1 MLRPIVRSLSRSAVI
16 QCRCR
21 FLNRRIHATSI
32 RSIDDPDKPNRPAEP
47 EPSTSE
53 TPASINEDIS
63 PTTPKPEQTPEAVE
77 DSLLTSRIQR
87 TIKADQN
94 LPARKVE
101 AESLVEQ
108 EQRITPEPVPSTT
121 KTLLGWDAALFEAE
135 FEKRSRER
143 RVRIEKDEKDLNFP
157 TDSIE
162 ERSRKYRQNLHDD
175 RMKVNDDAAIRGELV
190 FDMLNK
196 ARAERGEPPIGRHL
210 DGYKERVK
218 EERAAARAERLKY
231 ATREPANREF
241 NGSEDRYRR
250 GDRNR
255 SGDRGGDRG
264 RGGRGSDRGRGDR
277 GGRGRGDRGRRG
289 DRDDRRGLARREPEK
304 EEEQIVPSHVYS
316 STFDPSNS
324 VMQALDEADIELGYD
339 LPELEFVKKRDTV
352 LKRDGTFDEHRR
364 TNLDFDEPLPDDAG
378 SYIDITELGPV
389 GTTLYSPPEPL
400 IEEEEALAQ
409 RIEEEFEEKEYNE
422 AAETDVEELFQIKQE
437 IEEGQSLE
445 ERREARVEREIE
457 KAEKAQHDKFAEGRN
472 IGTWNQ
478 FVPLPKAHLPE
489 TANLDDYVPP
499 VFTHESFRYGV
510 PAIPVGVQGRL
521 RAAHAVSY
529 DSNVSPFPTELNES
543 YDAQFLPKTEQEAK
557 DFETSEEGI
566 IKLLESVELPQ
577 VEQRPLPQHIRISNK
592 PEVRRPRGW
601 RGPGWNSSSIREIE
615 DIYDDTQL
623 AIWKEMHKG
632 SFAPTNVKFPMYEN
646 EDEDVTTVQEEEEG
660 EQRIKINLVMGQLDA
675 ATLKTARRRDEF
687 EIRDIRRRL
696 GLPIVNDTFMEDA
709 YASTTRSES
718 MFLTEFTNLVLSD
731 PQPQEIEGGSNVLK
745 AEIDVEKPVQD
756 DTQARLQFWR
766 DSKAYLTT
774 LSARI
779 NQLRTITLE
788 TSDRMRRHGTAE
800 LHERLK
806 PNESPTT
813 ETVDETPEAGIMA
826 KLHEQFLNVH
836 KKLEQL
842 EILVT
847 GVQLGPRG
855 PLDPKYS
862 EAWVE
867 HHLHEDEKKEFEQ
880 TAVKMGYPPN
890 SVSMEP
896 QVTEEQ
902 RQGWETLEKMWLHN
916 LARIGV
922 GGEYHDSGITPMKEW
937 AYPLDRASEYVSKSG
952 MNEIEKAYKISALER
967 TYKKM
972 GLLKEEEV
980 EEEEVEEE
988 EVEEEEVEEEE
999 EVKDEV
1005 TEGESTAEAEK
1016 AASEELEEAGEEEYA
1031 ILAPVNTEPGERIS
1045 SDYVRVI
1052 TEIRRSMVEIDKEVS
1067 SLEESYDALLERQP
1081 PIPPTQPPTPE
1092 AST

>member
-1 MLRPIVRSLSRSAVI
+1 MMRPVVRSFSRSAVI
-16 QCRCR
+16 QCRCHS
-21 FLNRRIHATSI
+21 LNRRIHTTSI

-47 EPSTSE
+47 EQSTSE
-53 TPASINEDIS
+53 TPPSINENIA
-63 PTTPKPEQTPEAVE
+63 PAVTKPKQTSEAVE
-77 DSLLTSRIQR
+77 GPPLTNGIQE
-87 TIKADQN
+87 TVKANQN
-94 LPARKVE
+94 LPGRQQEPETRVE
-101 AESLVEQ
+101 KEKRIPSES
-108 EQRITPEPVPSTT
+108 IPSTT
-121 KTLLGWDAALFEAE
+121 GTLPGWDAALFEAE
-135 FEKRSRER
+135 FENRSRER
-143 RVRIEKDEKDLNFP
+143 RVRLEKDKKDLNFP
-157 TDSIE
+157 TESIE
-162 ERSRKYRQNLHDD
+162 ERSRKYRQNLHDE
-175 RMKVNDDAAIRGELV
+175 RMQVNDDAAIRGELV

-196 ARAERGEPPIGRHL
+196 ARAERGEPAIGGHL

-218 EERAAARAERLKY
+218 EERIAARAQRLKY
-231 ATREPANREF
+231 ATREPVNREF
-241 NGSEDRYRR
+241 DESKDRYRR
-250 GDRNR
+250 GGEDRR
-255 SGDRGGDRG
+255 GDRGGDRG
-264 RGGRGSDRGRGDR
+264 RSDRNGDRGIGDRGRGN
-277 GGRGRGDRGRRG
+277 RGRGGGRDVRKG
-289 DRDDRRGLARREPEK
+289 RLARRETEK
-304 EEEQIVPSHVYS
+304 EEEQIASHHVYS
-316 STFDPSNS
+316 SNFDPSNS

-339 LPELEFVKKRDTV
+339 LPELEFAKKRDTV

-364 TNLDFDEPLPDDAG
+364 TNIDFDEPLSDDAG
-378 SYIDITELGPV
+378 SYIDITDLGPV
-389 GTTLYSPPEPL
+389 GRTFYSPPEPL
-400 IEEEEALAQ
+400 IEEEDALVQ

-422 AAETDVEELFQIKQE
+422 AAETDVVELFQIKKE
-437 IEEGQSLE
+437 IEEGISPE
-445 ERREARVEREIE
+445 GRREARVEREIK

-499 VFTHESFRYGV
+499 VLTHESFRYGV

-521 RAAHAVSY
+521 RAAHAVSF
-529 DSNVSPFPTELNES
+529 DPNVSAFPAELNES
-543 YDAQFLPKTEQEAK
+543 YDAQFLPTTEQEAK
-557 DFETSEEGI
+557 DFETSKEEI
-566 IKLLESVELPQ
+566 IKFLEGVELPQ
-577 VEQRPLPQHIRISNK
+577 EERPPLPQHIRISDK

-623 AIWKEMHKG
+623 AIWKEMHQG
-632 SFAPTNVKFPMYEN
+632 SFAPANTRFPMYEN
-646 EDEDVTTVQEEEEG
+646 EDEDISTVQEEQEG
-660 EQRIKINLVMGQLDA
+660 EERIKMNQVMEQLDA

-709 YASTTRSES
+709 YASTTRPKR
-718 MFLTEFTNLVLSD
+718 MFLLEFTNLVLSD
-731 PQPQEIEGGSNVLK
+731 PQPQEIEGGTNVLK

-800 LHERLK
+800 LLERLK

-813 ETVDETPEAGIMA
+813 EIVDETPETGIMA

-836 KKLEQL
+836 QKLEHL

-862 EAWVE
+862 EAWIE
-867 HHLHEDEKKEFEQ
+867 YHLHEDEKKEFEQ

-896 QVTEEQ
+896 QMTEEQ
-902 RQGWETLEKMWLHN
+902 RQGWETLERMWLDN
-916 LARIGV
+916 ITRIGV

-937 AYPLDRASEYVSKSG
+937 AYPLNRAAEYVSNSG
-952 MNEIEKAYKISALER
+952 MTELEKAHKISALER

-972 GLLKEEEV
+972 GLFKEEEV
-980 EEEEVEEE
+980 D
-988 EVEEEEVEEEE
+988 EEE
-999 EVKDEV
+999 EVK
-1005 TEGESTAEAEK
+1005 G
-1016 AASEELEEAGEEEYA
+1016 
-1031 ILAPVNTEPGERIS
+1031 
-1045 SDYVRVI
+1045 
-1052 TEIRRSMVEIDKEVS
+1052 
-1067 SLEESYDALLERQP
+1067 
-1081 PIPPTQPPTPE
+1081 
-1092 AST
+1092 